1 MRSEKPT
8 FLNPRKPGV
17 DRWLC
22 APVLLLLFLYK
33 RLISPLLGNAC
44 RFHPTCSEYARQAYL
59 SRPFLTACWL
69 TIRRLAKCQP
79 FHPGGY
85 DPLDPDDEEMMT
97 PVATTTTSTV
107 CCQPP
112 SQNKRETPK
121 NG

>member
-1 MRSEKPT
+1 
-8 FLNPRKPGV
+8 LNPRKPAV

-22 APVLLLLFLYK
+22 APILLLLFLYK

-44 RFHPTCSEYARQAYL
+44 RFYPTCSEYARQAYL
-59 SRPFLTACWL
+59 GRPFLTASWL

-85 DPLDPDDEEMMT
+85 DPLDPEDGET
-97 PVATTTTSTV
+97 PSAATGCVTPP

-112 SQNKRETPK
+112 SQDKQESPK

>member
-8 FLNPRKPGV
+8 FLNPRKPAV

-44 RFHPTCSEYARQAYL
+44 RFYPTCSEYARQAYL
-59 SRPFLTACWL
+59 SRPFLTASWL

-85 DPLDPDDEEMMT
+85 DPLDPEDETTAPE
-97 PVATTTTSTV
+97 ATDTDPAV
-107 CCQPP
+107 CCPAP
-112 SQNKRETPK
+112 SQDKRETPK
-121 NG
+121 HG